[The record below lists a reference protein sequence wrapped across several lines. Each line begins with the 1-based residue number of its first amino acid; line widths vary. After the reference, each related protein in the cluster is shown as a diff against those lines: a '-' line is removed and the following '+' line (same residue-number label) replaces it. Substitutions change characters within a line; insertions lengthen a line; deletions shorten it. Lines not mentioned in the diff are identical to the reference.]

1 MRPSSATLKNRPVET
16 ATAAAHRCC
25 PVCGADN
32 RDRNPLTESRE
43 PWRLKQCGE
52 CQFVYLENAPLYAE
66 LTETF
71 AWEKTCAAERHAR
84 RQREPVIAALS
95 SARKR
100 LAGWLLKRRK
110 GGKLYQLI
118 HEYVDGGRILDV
130 GCGGGLLIQNLE
142 RRFTPFGIEISQQL
156 ACESQKVFGTRGGN
170 VVHEPALSGLG
181 QFADNFFDG
190 VLMRA
195 YLEHER
201 EPAAVLAETWRV
213 LKPAGCVLIKVPN
226 YGCWNRPV
234 RGSRWCGYR
243 FPDHVNYFTPRSLRR
258 VLEDNAFV
266 VARCGWFDRLPTND
280 NMWLVARKAGH
291 LPARYRQAG

>member
-1 MRPSSATLKNRPVET
+1 MIDGET
-16 ATAAAHRCC
+16 
-25 PVCGADN
+25 
-32 RDRNPLTESRE
+32 
-43 PWRLKQCGE
+43 Q
-52 CQFVYLENAPLYAE
+52 
-66 LTETF
+66 
-71 AWEKTCAAERHAR
+71 
-84 RQREPVIAALS
+84 
-95 SARKR
+95 
-100 LAGWLLKRRK
+100 
-110 GGKLYQLI
+110 
-118 HEYVDGGRILDV
+118 
-130 GCGGGLLIQNLE
+130 
-142 RRFTPFGIEISQQL
+142 
-156 ACESQKVFGTRGGN
+156 
-170 VVHEPALSGLG
+170 
-181 QFADNFFDG
+181 G
-190 VLMRA
+190 VLTQLRA

>member
-1 MRPSSATLKNRPVET
+1 MTAQAET
-16 ATAAAHRCC
+16 ACCAHRCC
-25 PVCGADN
+25 PVCGVDN
-32 RDRNPLTESRE
+32 RGQTELPESRG
-43 PWRLKQCGE
+43 PWILKACVE
-52 CQFVYLENAPLYAE
+52 CQFVYLENAPRYAE
-66 LTETF
+66 LTENF
-71 AWEKTCAAERHAR
+71 AWEKTCAAERDVR
-84 RQREPVIAALS
+84 RQREPILAALS
-95 SARKR
+95 SVRKR
-100 LAGWLLKRRK
+100 LAGWLLRRRK
-110 GGKLYQLI
+110 GGKLYHLI
-118 HEYVDGGRILDV
+118 NDYIDGGRILDV
-130 GCGGGLLIQNLE
+130 GCGGGLLLQNLE

-156 ACESQKVFGTRGGN
+156 ALESQRAFGARGGN

-243 FPDHVNYFTPRSLRR
+243 FPDHVNYFTPRSLQRI
-258 VLEDNAFV
+258 LEDNAFV
-266 VARCGWFDRLPTND
+266 VARCGFFDRLPTND
-280 NMWLVARKAGH
+280 NMWLVARKGGRLAQQ
-291 LPARYRQAG
+291 YRRVA

>member
-1 MRPSSATLKNRPVET
+1 MNIDQAELARFEAV
-16 ATAAAHRCC
+16 AHRWWDPSGDFRPLHEIN
-25 PVCGADN
+25 PVRTA
-32 RDRNPLTESRE
+32 
-43 PWRLKQCGE
+43 
-52 CQFVYLENAPLYAE
+52 FV
-66 LTETF
+66 
-71 AWEKTCAAERHAR
+71 AERVSLRGAR
-84 RQREPVIAALS
+84 IAD
-95 SARKR
+95 
-100 LAGWLLKRRK
+100 
-110 GGKLYQLI
+110 I
-118 HEYVDGGRILDV
+118 
-130 GCGGGLLIQNLE
+130 GCGGGLLLQNLE

-156 ACESQKVFGTRGGN
+156 AIESQRIFGARGGN

-258 VLEDNAFV
+258 MLEDSNFV
-266 VARCGWFDRLPTND
+266 IARSGFFDHLPTND
-280 NMWLVARKAGH
+280 NLWLVARKGGRLAKQYRRAG
-291 LPARYRQAG
+291 